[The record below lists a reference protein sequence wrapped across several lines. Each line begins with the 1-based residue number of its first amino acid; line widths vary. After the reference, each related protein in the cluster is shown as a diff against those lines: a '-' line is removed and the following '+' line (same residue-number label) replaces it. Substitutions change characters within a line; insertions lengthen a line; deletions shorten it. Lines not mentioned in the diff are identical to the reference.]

1 MNQATSSNPLSVRI
15 LVAGAWGVLCALILA
30 PPILASHHFDGV
42 AAGIYFCFSS
52 ICHQEPERV
61 FRILDLP
68 LAVCHRCSGI
78 YLGFF
83 LGALFRNSWLHRSPG
98 ARRNWILAAA
108 CPLVFDALAPYW
120 GLWTNTSWTR
130 FATGLVFG
138 LLTSSLLVRG
148 IAEFITEAPWR
159 LFASGASRLQGGLS

>member
-1 MNQATSSNPLSVRI
+1 MNQATSSNGVSIRL

-30 PPILASHHFDGV
+30 PPILASHNFDGA
-42 AAGIYFCFSS
+42 AAGIYFCFSC
-52 ICHQEPERV
+52 ICHQAPERV
-61 FRILDLP
+61 FRILDFP

-83 LGALFRNSWLHRSPG
+83 LGALLKNNGLHRSPG
-98 ARRNWILAAA
+98 TRRNWILAAA

-130 FATGLVFG
+130 FATGLAFG
-138 LLTSSLLVRG
+138 ILASSLLVQG
-148 IAEFITEAPWR
+148 IAEFISEAPWR
-159 LFASGASRLQGGLS
+159 RFAPGAPRLQGGLS